1 MLRDPAAAMERMAQ
15 QYGPVCAMGAGAYR
29 YVYLFGPDAHRELFT
44 DAERFTWREVTK
56 SLIPVDGE
64 TAVVVS
70 DGDDHERR
78 RRIVQPA
85 FNIRRIDSM
94 VPLMTGEAERT
105 TAAWRAG
112 DEFDAYWVLRACIRR
127 IVMRALFGERLSG
140 QADDLGDRL
149 QPALDFVSRPLPLQV
164 KVALPG
170 TGWLA
175 ARRARRAVDD
185 LVFAEIAYRRAHAVE
200 SEDVLTWLLAMG
212 DELSDVEV
220 RDQVISLIA
229 AGYETTSAAVGW
241 TIYAALVHTGV
252 WTRLRDEVAAHVG
265 DGPLTGEAVRAM
277 TFLDGVV
284 NESLRLW
291 PPGVAAGRKTS
302 VELDIDGHRVPAGSL
317 VLYSP
322 YVTQRMAGIWRD
334 PDSFRPE
341 RWDPASPAYEE
352 TPPLAFVPFGAG
364 PRRCLGFAFALM
376 EIKVI
381 VAHLARSFDLD
392 YLGGDPGRGGGIA
405 SMRPRAGVPV
415 RLLARL

>member
-1 MLRDPAAAMERMAQ
+1 
-15 QYGPVCAMGAGAYR
+15 
-29 YVYLFGPDAHRELFT
+29 
-44 DAERFTWREVTK
+44 
-56 SLIPVDGE
+56 
-64 TAVVVS
+64 
-70 DGDDHERR
+70 
-78 RRIVQPA
+78 
-85 FNIRRIDSM
+85 
-94 VPLMTGEAERT
+94 
-105 TAAWRAG
+105 
-112 DEFDAYWVLRACIRR
+112 
-127 IVMRALFGERLSG
+127 
-140 QADDLGDRL
+140 
-149 QPALDFVSRPLPLQV
+149 
-164 KVALPG
+164 
-170 TGWLA
+170 
-175 ARRARRAVDD
+175 
-185 LVFAEIAYRRAHAVE
+185 
-200 SEDVLTWLLAMG
+200 
-212 DELSDVEV
+212 
-220 RDQVISLIA
+220 
-229 AGYETTSAAVGW
+229 VGW